1 MDYEY
6 PRLSQ
11 LAYLR
16 EVERSGSLTAAAERL
31 GLSQPALSQ
40 SLSDLERRLG
50 VPLFERA
57 GRRRV
62 LTEAGREAV
71 AAAAEVFERLD
82 VLRDD
87 LQARV
92 RGGSGSL
99 RVGMIDA
106 ASLYLLPNAIRAFRE
121 GYPEV
126 DLRLIVDSSEVLLR
140 QLRAFELDVAFVVGP
155 VADDLVGASIVE
167 EPLYVYRPAGGDGET
182 ALDWALYPAGSRTRQ
197 LIDESLARTGVR
209 PRARF
214 ESANPDILRQA
225 IALGLAWGVLPQAVA
240 EEAGGAVVEV
250 GDGPLVTRT
259 LVAARRRTAAPD
271 ARIEALLA
279 LAAERPDHVP
289 PAEAPPRKQ
298 RRRLEGGAG

>member
-31 GLSQPALSQ
+31 GVSQPALSQ

-50 VPLFERA
+50 VALFERA

-71 AAAAEVFERLD
+71 VAASEVFERLD
-82 VLRDD
+82 MLRDD
-87 LQARV
+87 LQARA
-92 RGGSGSL
+92 RGEVGSL

-121 GYPEV
+121 RYPEV
-126 DLRLIVDSSEVLLR
+126 DLHLIVESSEVLLR
-140 QLRAFELDVAFVVGP
+140 QLRAFDVDVAFVVGP
-155 VADDLVGASIVE
+155 LADDLVGVPVLE
-167 EPLYVYRPAGGDGET
+167 EPLFIYRPASDSRGGGAEGSEGAT
-182 ALDWALYPAGSRTRQ
+182 GSDWALYPSGSRTRQ
-197 LIDESLARTGVR
+197 LIDEALARMGVR

-225 IALGLAWGVLPQAVA
+225 IALGLAWGVLPEAVA
-240 EEAGGAVVEV
+240 VEAGDALVRV
-250 GDGPLVTRT
+250 GGTPLATRS
-259 LVAARRRTAAPD
+259 LVAARRRTASSD
-271 ARIEALLA
+271 SRIDALLA
-279 LAAERPDHVP
+279 LATGD
-289 PAEAPPRKQ
+289 
-298 RRRLEGGAG
+298 

>member
-31 GLSQPALSQ
+31 GVSQPALSQ

-71 AAAAEVFERLD
+71 VAAAEVFERLD

-87 LQARV
+87 LQARA
-92 RGGSGSL
+92 RGEVGSL

-121 GYPEV
+121 RYPEV
-126 DLRLIVDSSEVLLR
+126 DLHLIVDSSEVLLR
-140 QLRAFELDVAFVVGP
+140 QLRAFEVDVAFVVGP
-155 VADDLVGASIVE
+155 LQDDLVGVVVVE
-167 EPLYVYRPAGGDGET
+167 EPLFIYRPASDAEGATGT
-182 ALDWALYPAGSRTRQ
+182 DWALYPAGSRTRQ
-197 LIDESLARTGVR
+197 LIDEALARTGVR

-225 IALGLAWGVLPQAVA
+225 IALGLAWGVLPEAVA
-240 EEAGGAVVEV
+240 AGAGDALVRV
-250 GDGPLVTRT
+250 GESPIVTRT
-259 LVAARRRTAAPD
+259 LVAARRRTASPD
-271 ARIEALLA
+271 SRVDTLLG
-279 LAAERPDHVP
+279 LAKED
-289 PAEAPPRKQ
+289 
-298 RRRLEGGAG
+298 G